1 MVRAEDGRDLVQSS
15 GFTKWETAHGWATQP
30 AKAIWLEVTGE
41 PEIHPG
47 GPFKSVPG
55 FHGPYAMTFWG
66 KMDMCVPG
74 YLKTQHQVH
83 YPHML

>member
-1 MVRAEDGRDLVQSS
+1 MDKIWPKALASLKGKQLVGRQLSQ
-15 GFTKWETAHGWATQP
+15 
-30 AKAIWLEVTGE
+30 LEVIGE

-47 GPFKSVPG
+47 GPFMSVPG
-55 FHGPYAMTFWG
+55 FHGPYVMTFWG

-74 YLKTQHQVH
+74 YVKTQHRGC

>member
-1 MVRAEDGRDLVQSS
+1 MVGAEDGQDLAQSS
-15 GFTKWETAHGWATQP
+15 GFTKGETARGQATQP
-30 AKAIWLEVTGE
+30 AKAIWLEVIGE

-47 GPFKSVPG
+47 GPFMSVPG
-55 FHGPYAMTFWG
+55 FHGPYVMTFWG

-74 YLKTQHQVH
+74 NVKTQHRGC